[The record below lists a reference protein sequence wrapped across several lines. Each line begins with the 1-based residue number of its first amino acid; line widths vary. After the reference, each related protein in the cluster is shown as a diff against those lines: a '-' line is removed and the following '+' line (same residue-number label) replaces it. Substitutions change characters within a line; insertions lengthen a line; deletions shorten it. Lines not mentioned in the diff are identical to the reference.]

1 MCLSPCSHLPLK
13 KDRGVSRKESRGE
26 LSLFPPVRIYILL
39 LYSFLRGE
47 LTDTCKPNL
56 SQTAV
61 DSSYQEKEC
70 FMNRKKS
77 ISYSLGIVII
87 LAFLSLSLGGCDLP
101 TFGGQAPA
109 KKPTA
114 TSTTS
119 QQPTTPSIT
128 STDPTATS
136 TPSGGPTS
144 TATVGSSE
152 KSCGTLY
159 YQQAETNTGPIV
171 STSANSNAQQVASC
185 FLQAFQQCTL
195 ASLDV
200 NVSIGTASIQA
211 PGNVRML
218 STKLPTDGGPA
229 NLYHFSTKSQSGSCV
244 VSEVEQAYSVSPTSS
259 TSQTCVS
266 VEQAGTDLR
275 FVNCGNAGTL
285 TFPLVQTTPTP

>member
-1 MCLSPCSHLPLK
+1 
-13 KDRGVSRKESRGE
+13 
-26 LSLFPPVRIYILL
+26 
-39 LYSFLRGE
+39 
-47 LTDTCKPNL
+47 
-56 SQTAV
+56 
-61 DSSYQEKEC
+61 
-70 FMNRKKS
+70 MNRKKS
-77 ISYSLGIVII
+77 ISYSLLQYPPTDRWNEENLTTLPMPPDVGNSSGTMPNMSRGLVLGIVII
-87 LAFLSLSLGGCDLP
+87 LAFLSLSLGGCNLP

-119 QQPTTPSIT
+119 EQPTTPSIT

-159 YQQAETNTGPIV
+159 YQQAGTNTGSIV

-285 TFPLVQTTPTP
+285 TFPLK